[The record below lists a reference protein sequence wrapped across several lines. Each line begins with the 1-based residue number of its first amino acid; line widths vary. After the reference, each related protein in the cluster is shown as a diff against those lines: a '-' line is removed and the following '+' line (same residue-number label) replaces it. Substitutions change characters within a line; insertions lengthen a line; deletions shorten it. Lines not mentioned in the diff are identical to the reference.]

1 MKIFQVSILILEEV
15 VVCLDLFFRQKKC
28 LYKWEERKRSSTIFV
43 KIPYTNSASVSGVAE
58 KIDKFFTLV
67 PEGRSIDTSIVVN
80 FFHPMISDNFP
91 SLRSCRDCFW
101 IITSS
106 SINIT
111 MINPKSSLFCLV
123 SFAPPIVKS
132 VSAVSRQSLGSLSAV
147 SRQSLGSEIHQFPFP
162 IREYFNLLLT
172 RFNDYL
178 FWFKTTCA
186 ETERPCEREKENL
199 KGRSKTLSS
208 AKEKKC
214 LPLFFWRRYSR
225 SAWICLFC
233 VAWLFNPNRSKEVT
247 QICFDD
253 VHHCLGCGLCD
264 TSMLLFLWMSQR
276 KDFFLHIL
284 TKNWLFL
291 FFHQH
296 TSCSVSF
303 ALARLTI

>member
-1 MKIFQVSILILEEV
+1 
-15 VVCLDLFFRQKKC
+15 
-28 LYKWEERKRSSTIFV
+28 
-43 KIPYTNSASVSGVAE
+43 
-58 KIDKFFTLV
+58 
-67 PEGRSIDTSIVVN
+67 
-80 FFHPMISDNFP
+80 MISDNFP
-91 SLRSCRDCFW
+91 SPRSCRDCFW

-111 MINPKSSLFCLV
+111 MINPNLLFFVL
-123 SFAPPIVKS
+123 FLLHQ
-132 VSAVSRQSLGSLSAV
+132 QSLNQSW
-147 SRQSLGSEIHQFPFP
+147 QSLGSEIHQFPFP
-162 IREYFNLLLT
+162 IREYFNWLLT

-208 AKEKKC
+208 SKEKKC

-253 VHHCLGCGLCD
+253 VHHCLSCGLCD

-284 TKNWLFL
+284 TKNGLFL